1 MTRFNVYVL
10 TCVLFS
16 FLSLN
21 LNGQNSG
28 AAEPATSRQISR
40 LELVSQLSG
49 QCWQNREK
57 QTDKAIAYGLQA
69 IGIAKAEGFQNE
81 LAQLY
86 TFLGEIYRDY
96 KYDVPTAMSYYDLA
110 LPIWLEN
117 KDSLQVA
124 YIYNELAEAFLTLG
138 NAPLAVAYTNK
149 SKGIF
154 ERHGSKPGIASSYI
168 NLGYLSRMDRSYDK
182 SLDCFQK
189 ALALRE
195 TLNDSA
201 GIASATLEVGQTLS
215 LMEKDDEAMRYYRKS
230 LAKSLLIDNQDN
242 MVYAMQGIADV
253 FLNRN
258 EVDSAKVYFEG
269 AWKLARQR
277 ANPAAEIDSQLGI
290 ARLMAATG
298 NVKEGEHLLADAF
311 SNAQRLNT
319 GSGIL
324 NVYKARAEFYQR
336 LGDYRSASEN
346 YQSYLQAHDS
356 LFSGLLFQTLSH
368 LESHVQIN
376 QAPNRVTPDLKSK
389 RKAQISVV
397 LIIGIFLVLTLVFIF
412 RNRIIARLSSELA
425 EANQA
430 KDKIFTIVSH
440 DLVSPFNVLIGTSE
454 LLMED
459 LEEGDLESAK
469 NNGRLI
475 HSTSEEAYRLIS
487 NLLTWARSQ
496 RKTIK
501 LVKERFDITHLA
513 LDVVAM
519 FENHSELK
527 GIELKVSAAGGI
539 IVTAD
544 RNLVKIVLV
553 NLVNNALKFTSRG
566 GKISLYV
573 QEIKGKVQVS
583 VRDNGAGMSS
593 DRLAHLFN
601 HRAVEGAPAGHTEP
615 DTGLGLLLC
624 KEFVE
629 MHGGQIYATSR
640 EGEGSEFTFSLPA
653 V

>member
-356 LFSGLLFQTLSH
+356 LLSGLLFQTLSH
-368 LESHVQIN
+368 LENHVQIN

-527 GIELKVSAAGGI
+527 GIELKVSAAVGI